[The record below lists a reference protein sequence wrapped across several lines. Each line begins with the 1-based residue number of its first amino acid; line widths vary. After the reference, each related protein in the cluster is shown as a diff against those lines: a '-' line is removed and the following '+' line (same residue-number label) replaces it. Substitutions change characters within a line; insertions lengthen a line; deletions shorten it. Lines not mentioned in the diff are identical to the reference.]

1 VQQLLFRAEHGFVNI
16 FCASAPKGGP
26 GSATAVE
33 TILPTRRNVV
43 ESRAAGNTASR
54 AASRVTQKI
63 RAIRLAG
70 KKKCAQDRNRLV
82 GAVHKSRWLT
92 HPRPKPR
99 GIRREFG
106 GWRMGFNGPPCHAP
120 IYRHCAAN
128 PVNLSSSLK
137 LDLALSAAMSSRARY
152 AINAVQ
158 WKSSHS
164 YRYGK

>member
-70 KKKCAQDRNRLV
+70 KKKCAQDRNRGGAQESLV
-82 GAVHKSRWLT
+82 DSSEAETPGDPKRIWGLANGLQRSPLSRTDL
-92 HPRPKPR
+92 PSL
-99 GIRREFG
+99 
-106 GWRMGFNGPPCHAP
+106 CSQ
-120 IYRHCAAN
+120 
-128 PVNLSSSLK
+128 SS
-137 LDLALSAAMSSRARY
+137 
-152 AINAVQ
+152 
-158 WKSSHS
+158 
-164 YRYGK
+164 